1 MVQVSPLIGPCFSI
15 DLSLAESVRATESAA
30 DNEGNWH
37 RERER
42 ERQILIQHTNHVGR
56 PVLQLP
62 ISSCLDSFDYF
73 TLSAAPVRGCLRRGV
88 FACQSG
94 SVFVAVCD
102 GSLLSSA
109 EGGEQQSSHQL
120 PTCLSGASL
129 SSEILPKRIFTTL
142 HLQSPK
148 IRFL

>member
-37 RERER
+37 REREADPDSTHIMLAR
-42 ERQILIQHTNHVGR
+42 SS
-56 PVLQLP
+56 LP
-62 ISSCLDSFDYF
+62 ITSFLYSFGYF

-88 FACQSG
+88 FACQSR